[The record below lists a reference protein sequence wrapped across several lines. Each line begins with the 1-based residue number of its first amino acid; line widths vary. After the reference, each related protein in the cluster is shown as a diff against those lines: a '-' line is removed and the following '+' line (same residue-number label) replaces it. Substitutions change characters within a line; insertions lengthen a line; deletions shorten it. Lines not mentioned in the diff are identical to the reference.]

1 MPTPPFAKAE
11 YASRLLRV
19 RARMA
24 AAGIDLLL
32 LADPA
37 NMNYLTG
44 YDGWSFYVPQL
55 VAVPC
60 QSNEDP
66 LWLGRAMDRAQAPL
80 TSWLPDDRVIGYPE
94 SYVQSAERHPM
105 DWIADHLRGRGW
117 DGRRI
122 GTETDVYYFSPKAL
136 DRLRAGLPNAEFVD
150 ADLLVNWVRAVK
162 SPAEI
167 ACMREAAGLVG
178 GAMRAAFD
186 AIEPGA
192 RQCDAIARIYAA
204 QIAGEAGFAG
214 DITGLCPLIMSGR
227 AAAAPHPMWTDDR
240 FERDQTTAIEL
251 GAARRH
257 YHASLARTLHIGR
270 PPQRLLDT
278 AKIVEEGL
286 EAALAALRPGVVAGA
301 VEAAWRRVLDRHGLK
316 KESRIGYSIGLGY
329 PPDWGEHTI
338 SLRPGD
344 ATVLEPNNTFHIIL
358 GMWMEGWGMETS
370 ETVLVTER
378 GAECLTRFPRGVHV
392 KD

>member
-1 MPTPPFAKAE
+1 MPGPAFAKAE
-11 YASRLLRV
+11 YESRLSRV

-24 AAGIDLLL
+24 EREIELLL
-32 LADPA
+32 IADPA
-37 NMNYLTG
+37 NMNYVTG

-55 VAVPC
+55 VAVPS
-60 QSNEDP
+60 QGNEDP

-80 TSWLPDDRVIGYPE
+80 TSWLPESHVIGYPE
-94 SYVQSAERHPM
+94 SYVQRPDRHPM
-105 DWIADHLRGRGW
+105 DWIADYLKGRGW
-117 DGRRI
+117 DGHRI
-122 GTETDVYYFSPKAL
+122 GVETDVYYFSPKAL
-136 DRLRAGLPNAEFVD
+136 ERLRAGLPNANFVD

-167 ACMREAAGLVG
+167 ACMREAARLVG
-178 GAMRAAFD
+178 GAMRAAFEVI
-186 AIEPGA
+186 APGV

-204 QIAGEAGFAG
+204 QIAGEPGYAG
-214 DITGLCPLIMSGR
+214 DITSLCPLIMSGP
-227 AAAAPHPMWTDDR
+227 AAAAAHPMWTDER

-251 GAARRH
+251 GGARHH
-257 YHASLARTLHIGR
+257 YHASLARTLHIGQ
-270 PPQRLLDT
+270 PPRRLIDT

-286 EAALAALRPGVVAGA
+286 EAALATMRPGTVAGD

-344 ATVLEPNNTFHIIL
+344 ATVLEPGNTFHIIL

-378 GAECLTRFPRGVHV
+378 GAECLTQLPRGVHV
-392 KD
+392 KN

>member
-11 YASRLLRV
+11 YESRLLRV

-60 QSNEDP
+60 QGNENP

-240 FERDQTTAIEL
+240 FERDQTTAMR
-251 GAARRH
+251 ARRRASALSRLARA
-257 YHASLARTLHIGR
+257 HASHRAAAAAPSRHGEDRRGGPRGGTRRAASRCRGRRGGGGLAPRAR
-270 PPQRLLDT
+270 PAR
-278 AKIVEEGL
+278 IEEGVRVSVTRSGS
-286 EAALAALRPGVVAGA
+286 AIRPIGA
-301 VEAAWRRVLDRHGLK
+301 STRSACGPATRRCSCRRV
-316 KESRIGYSIGLGY
+316 Y
-329 PPDWGEHTI
+329 PSG
-338 SLRPGD
+338 
-344 ATVLEPNNTFHIIL
+344 
-358 GMWMEGWGMETS
+358 
-370 ETVLVTER
+370 
-378 GAECLTRFPRGVHV
+378 
-392 KD
+392 